1 MSLVERRRFLN
12 AAGAFLALAVARG
25 ARARAA
31 QGQKTY
37 RVAALLP
44 ESAFSEG
51 GKQYFLALRETLAA
65 HGFVDGRNLQLD
77 TRAAATRSDARFH
90 AEYLL
95 RNKPDALFTLS
106 TEVTLGAQDVTTSV
120 PIVFSWVADP
130 KISGIVKD
138 YARPG
143 GNATGVTNRA
153 IEVMTKRLEIVKELL
168 PQARHVVVTA
178 GVGSALTDS
187 ILRAVEP
194 AAEKLQLK
202 IRLSEGLGV
211 SNYTQAI
218 REAADAKVDA
228 AIIMGSLLAYGLSE
242 QTREMMKEAEQRRM
256 PVIYF
261 TSEEVEFGGL
271 ISYGTNP
278 TEDVRRGARYLAR
291 VLKGANPRN
300 LAVDQA
306 SRFELVLNL
315 KAAKTIG
322 LAIPP
327 SILLRADRVIE

>member
-12 AAGAFLALAVARG
+12 ATGALLALAAVG
-25 ARARAA
+25 GPRARAEK
-31 QGQKTY
+31 GQRTY

-44 ESAFSEG
+44 DSAFSEG

-65 HGFVDGRNLQLD
+65 HGFVDGQNLELD
-77 TRAAATRSDARFH
+77 TRAAVTRSDARFH

-106 TEVTLGAQDVTTSV
+106 TEVTLGAQDATRSV

-168 PQARHVVVTA
+168 PQARHVVVLS
-178 GVGSALTDS
+178 GIVSALTES
-187 ILRAVEP
+187 ILRAAEP

-202 IRLSEGLGV
+202 IRRSLGLGV

-218 REAADAKVDA
+218 REAADAKVDV
-228 AIIMGSLLAYGLSE
+228 AIIMGPLLAYGMSQ
-242 QTREMMKEAEQRRM
+242 QTREMAKEAERRRL

-261 TSEEVEFGGL
+261 AREEVEFGGL
-271 ISYGTNP
+271 ISYGTNL
-278 TEDVRRGARYLAR
+278 TEDVRRGANYLAR
-291 VLKGANPRN
+291 VLKGANPRD